1 MAVSQSDIDALNAA
15 IATGERSVTFA
26 DGRRV
31 DYHGKADLIL
41 ARNDL
46 LAQKSAEEAAASGK
60 ARPRITNL
68 YHAGRGF
75 DR

>member
-1 MAVSQSDIDALNAA
+1 MSIGQSDIDALNAA

-41 ARNDL
+41 ARDDL
-46 LAQKSAEEAAASGK
+46 LRQKATEDASASGRG
-60 ARPRITNL
+60 RPRITRL
-68 YHAGRGF
+68 YHGGRGY
-75 DR
+75 